1 MINFNKDSVWNLK
14 TIPNDIAEKEVGRL
28 LIHEE
33 QIIAA
38 FKTVRDK
45 ILFTNKRIIT
55 ADIQG
60 ITGVKRSYGF
70 LPYSK
75 IQFYTIETPGLI
87 ELVPDSTMN
96 IMFSNGFT
104 ATFEF
109 KGNVNILALSQ
120 AISQYILL

>member
-1 MINFNKDSVWNLK
+1 MINFNKDSVWNIK

-28 LIHEE
+28 LIHGE

-45 ILFTNKRIIT
+45 IVFTNKRIIT

-120 AISQYILL
+120 AISQYILS

>member
-45 ILFTNKRIIT
+45 IVFTNKRIIT
-55 ADIQG
+55 ADIQAM
-60 ITGVKRSYGF
+60 TGVKRSYGF